1 MKNHSFLKTNGK
13 SNDLRSLERTLKND
27 RFLLNELI
35 LKKKWKKLSFFI
47 KRFFLNELKK
57 H

>member
-47 KRFFLNELKK
+47 KRFF
-57 H
+57 

>member
-35 LKKKWKKLSFFI
+35 LKKKWKNLSFFI